1 MATKNA
7 VLWCGQVNSCT
18 CEDNTPLTAGTT
30 AYYEPNEEPEGGN
43 ADHAK
48 RAHEANDPSNDVV
61 PAWTD
66 QWYWRPVAIYVNLWQ
81 SMAVYGNLE
90 TKFQLVISSLSS
102 IAMRACT
109 SKASTCLVAVV
120 YCAASH
126 MCFHLLAPTYIL
138 HLFACSCW
146 ILAACICLIRTRSI
160 CQVTDWSYLVPEG
173 PLDQLAV
180 DHL

>member
-1 MATKNA
+1 MATKKCRSLVWPSQLVHLWRQYPPDRWDHGLLWA
-7 VLWCGQVNSCT
+7 KWGARRRQCRPRKACTWSKWPIEWCGPCT
-18 CEDNTPLTAGTT
+18 D
-30 AYYEPNEEPEGGN
+30 
-43 ADHAK
+43 
-48 RAHEANDPSNDVV
+48 RSVV
-61 PAWTD
+61 LA
-66 QWYWRPVAIYVNLWQ
+66 ACSHLCQ

-102 IAMRACT
+102 IATRACT

-120 YCAASH
+120 YCAASP